1 MPRAQIKSFN
11 ITILV
16 FLCFL
21 LATSVAMV
29 YSATHSAEYSSIYS
43 NYYLKQL
50 MWVLVGL
57 AVMFVVSRISYVIWI
72 ELADKIYWITIV
84 LLLILLIFGRS
95 MRWFH
100 IGPFTFQPSE
110 LAKITMLFALTRF
123 ILDNKGK
130 VDIFHGFLKISG
142 LMAIPLVLII
152 IQPDLG
158 TGLVF
163 IPLFFCLLYIGKVST
178 RYIVYCLTLLIPA
191 GIASWYF
198 MKDYQRM
205 RLISFMNPE
214 ADPLG
219 SGYSVIQS
227 KIAIGSGGL
236 IGKGFMKGTQSQLN
250 FIPEHHTD
258 FIFSV
263 MGEELGFLG
272 VMVILLFFFA
282 IIMEG
287 IKIAKHAKDQAG
299 SMLAAGVVALI
310 TAQLFMNIGMT
321 LGILPV
327 VGVPLPFMSYG
338 GSSMLFSMMLMGVLL
353 NVHTTI
359 KKFSS

>member
-1 MPRAQIKSFN
+1 MPRAQVRTFN
-11 ITILV
+11 TAILI
-16 FLCFL
+16 FLFL
-21 LATSVAMV
+21 LLSISIAMV
-29 YSATHSAEYSSIYS
+29 YSTTHSSEISTVYS

-50 MWVLVGL
+50 MWAVLGTAL
-57 AVMFVVSRISYVIWI
+57 MFLVSRISYTIWI
-72 ELADKIYWITIV
+72 ELAGKLYWITIAM
-84 LLLILLIFGRS
+84 LLALLIFGRS

-110 LAKITMLFALTRF
+110 FAKVTMLFALTRF

-130 VDIFHGFLKISG
+130 VDVLMGFAKISLLLG
-142 LMAIPLVLII
+142 LPLVLIV

-163 IPLFFCLLYIGKVST
+163 IPLFFCLLYVGKVST
-178 RYIVYCLTLLIPA
+178 RYIVYSISLLIPA
-191 GIASWYF
+191 GVASWYF

-219 SGYSVIQS
+219 SGYSIIQS

-236 IGKGFMKGTQSQLN
+236 FGKGFMKGTQSQLN

-263 MGEELGFLG
+263 IGEELGFFL
-272 VMVILLFFFA
+272 VLVIIMLFFA

-287 IKIAKHAKDQAG
+287 IKIAKHAKDMEG

-310 TAQLFMNIGMT
+310 TTQLFMNIGMT

-338 GSSMLFSMMLMGVLL
+338 GSSMLFSMMLIGVLL
-353 NVHTTI
+353 NVNNTI
-359 KKFSS
+359 KKF